1 VQHSDPDVVAAKRAL
16 RDELLTRRR
25 ARTDAQRAAADEALL
40 VRLVGALAAD
50 LGGVPAADLGG
61 ATPDADASPLV
72 AADVPAHDDAS
83 PLVAADVPAHDDAS
97 PLVAADVPAHDD
109 ASPLVAAYVPVGTE
123 PGGRGLPDALR
134 AAGYAVL
141 LPVLEPDGDLDWA
154 LHTGALVPGPHGLL
168 QPAGPRRGRDAIRA
182 AAAVVVPA
190 VAVDRRGV
198 RLGRGGGSYDRA
210 LARILP
216 STPVLAL
223 LYDGEFRDALPAEPH
238 DRRVGTVVSPGGVHQ
253 V

>member
-1 VQHSDPDVVAAKRAL
+1 VQHSDPDVVAVKRAL
-16 RDELLTRRR
+16 RYELLTRRR

-50 LGGVPAADLGG
+50 LGGVPAAELGG
-61 ATPDADASPLV
+61 ATPDAE
-72 AADVPAHDDAS
+72 
-83 PLVAADVPAHDDAS
+83 
-97 PLVAADVPAHDD
+97 

-154 LHTGALVPGPHGLL
+154 RHTGALVPGPHGLL

-210 LARILP
+210 LARLLP

-223 LYDGEFRDALPAEPH
+223 LYDGEFRDTLPAEPH
-238 DRRVGTVVSPGGVHQ
+238 DRRVGTVVSPGGVHHL
-253 V
+253 